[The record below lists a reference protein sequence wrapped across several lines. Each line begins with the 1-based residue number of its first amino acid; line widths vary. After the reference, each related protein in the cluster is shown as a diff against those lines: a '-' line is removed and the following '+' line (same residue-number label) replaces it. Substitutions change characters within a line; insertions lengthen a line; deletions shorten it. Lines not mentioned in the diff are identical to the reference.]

1 MKVTLYSTNC
11 PKCNI
16 LEKKLNEKG
25 VAFDIVTDP
34 DKITEK
40 GFLSAPLLEVDGE
53 IMDFSKGFVWVSSLE
68 V

>member
-16 LEKKLNEKG
+16 LEKKLNEKAI
-25 VAFDIVTDP
+25 AFDVVTDP
-34 DKITEK
+34 DAIIEK

-53 IMDFSKGFVWVSSLE
+53 VMDFSKGFAWVSSLE
-68 V
+68 G